1 VSKQTH
7 TRKGSPIWKI
17 VAVAAIVLVA
27 IGIVVL
33 KPRGDSTIEPSAPP
47 PSRTEV
53 ATEERLGE
61 LKVPVPPPS
70 RSDVATEERVGEVG
84 LSTTAPTGT
93 EVKPP
98 PTTRAEEKLPV
109 LLDIGSTTCI
119 PCKRM
124 APILEELKEEYRGVV
139 EIKFIDIYR
148 ERTAAR
154 KYRIR
159 AIPTQIFYDTQGREF
174 HRHLGYMGKEEIL
187 RVFREMGVEL

>member
-1 VSKQTH
+1 MSKQTH

-17 VAVAAIVLVA
+17 VAVAVVVLVA

-33 KPRGDSTIEPSAPP
+33 KPRSDSAIEPSAPP

-53 ATEERLGE
+53 ATEGRLGE
-61 LKVPVPPPS
+61 LEVSVPPPS
-70 RSDVATEERVGEVG
+70 RSEVATEERVGEVR
-84 LSTTAPTGT
+84 LSAPPPTGT

-98 PTTRAEEKLPV
+98 PATQAEEKLPL

-154 KYRIR
+154 KYQIR
-159 AIPTQIFYDTQGREF
+159 VIPTQIFYDTQGRES

-187 RVFREMGVEL
+187 RVFTEMGVEL

>member
-1 VSKQTH
+1 MSSQTH
-7 TRKGSPIWKI
+7 SRKRSQVWKI
-17 VAVAAIVLVA
+17 VAVAVVVLVA

-33 KPRGDSTIEPSAPP
+33 KPRGDSAIEPSAPP

-61 LKVPVPPPS
+61 LEVSGPSPAESEDAAEERLGEVEVPAPPPA
-70 RSDVATEERVGEVG
+70 R
-84 LSTTAPTGT
+84 T

-98 PTTRAEEKLPV
+98 PTAQTEAKLP
-109 LLDIGSTTCI
+109 LMLDIGSTTCI

-159 AIPTQIFYDTQGREF
+159 AIPTQIFYDTQGGEF